1 MERII
6 TIGREY
12 GSGGREIGRRLAE
25 KLQFAFFDYQIVTE
39 LAKRTAFAEEY
50 ILSIQEKRPY
60 PVLPVPTVRM
70 WAPPNPMLDQHLEVF
85 LKESEVIRDM
95 ADKAPCVIVG
105 RCADYVLRHRNP
117 LRLFF
122 YADIADRMERL
133 IGEQWR
139 SRPIGS
145 QIALGEVW
153 RTVRETPNVRLVR
166 QVLVEGTYDQ
176 GGQTRIIPLEN
187 RTELPFAVVRSGSH
201 LVRVR

>member
-12 GSGGREIGRRLAE
+12 GSGGREIGRWLAE

-85 LKESEVIRDM
+85 LKETNEALMFVDGEYSYPEIFCFGFD
-95 ADKAPCVIVG
+95 AIDG
-105 RCADYVLRHRNP
+105 R
-117 LRLFF
+117 
-122 YADIADRMERL
+122 
-133 IGEQWR
+133 
-139 SRPIGS
+139 
-145 QIALGEVW
+145 
-153 RTVRETPNVRLVR
+153 PN
-166 QVLVEGTYDQ
+166 QSYK
-176 GGQTRIIPLEN
+176 
-187 RTELPFAVVRSGSH
+187 
-201 LVRVR
+201 

>member
-95 ADKAPCVIVG
+95 ADKAP
-105 RCADYVLRHRNP
+105 LRDRRP
-117 LRLFF
+117 LR
-122 YADIADRMERL
+122 RL
-133 IGEQWR
+133 CSAAPESPPAVLLR
-139 SRPIGS
+139 RPRRPDG
-145 QIALGEVW
+145 ALPEKKRGAEV
-153 RTVRETPNVRLVR
+153 
-166 QVLVEGTYDQ
+166 
-176 GGQTRIIPLEN
+176 LE
-187 RTELPFAVVRSGSH
+187 P
-201 LVRVR
+201 

>member
-25 KLQFAFFDYQIVTE
+25 KLQFAFFDHQIVME

-60 PVLPVPTVRM
+60 PVLPVPTVR
-70 WAPPNPMLDQHLEVF
+70 WAPPSPTLDQQLEVF

-117 LRLFF
+117 FRLFF
-122 YADIADRMERL
+122 YADIAARMERCRKRNE
-133 IGEQWR
+133 EQKSMNHDALRRIITQTDKSR
-139 SRPIGS
+139 SRYYEFLSG
-145 QIALGEVW
+145 QKWGAKE
-153 RTVRETPNVRLVR
+153 N
-166 QVLVEGTYDQ
+166 YDLCIN
-176 GGQTRIIPLEN
+176 TSSAD
-187 RTELPFAVVRSGSH
+187 TEKLLQCVIS
-201 LVRVR
+201 LL

>member
-105 RCADYVLRHRNP
+105 RCSFTPTSPTGWSA
-117 LRLFF
+117 
-122 YADIADRMERL
+122 AGKET
-133 IGEQWR
+133 R
-139 SRPIGS
+139 SRSP
-145 QIALGEVW
+145 
-153 RTVRETPNVRLVR
+153 
-166 QVLVEGTYDQ
+166 
-176 GGQTRIIPLEN
+176 
-187 RTELPFAVVRSGSH
+187 
-201 LVRVR
+201 

>member
-1 MERII
+1 MENAIERDERRESAERII

-60 PVLPVPTVRM
+60 PVLPVPSVRM

-95 ADKAPCVIVG
+95 ADKAPCVIASVAAPTMFCG
-105 RCADYVLRHRNP
+105 TES

-122 YADIADRMERL
+122 YADIADRMSAAEKER
-133 IGEQWR
+133 G
-139 SRPIGS
+139 
-145 QIALGEVW
+145 AEV
-153 RTVRETPNVRLVR
+153 
-166 QVLVEGTYDQ
+166 
-176 GGQTRIIPLEN
+176 LE
-187 RTELPFAVVRSGSH
+187 P
-201 LVRVR
+201 

>member
-25 KLQFAFFDYQIVTE
+25 KLQFAFVDYQIVTE

-70 WAPPNPMLDQHLEVF
+70 WAP
-85 LKESEVIRDM
+85 
-95 ADKAPCVIVG
+95 CVIVG

-122 YADIADRMERL
+122 YADIADRMERCRKRNE
-133 IGEQWR
+133 EQKSLNHDVLRKIITQTDKNR
-139 SRPIGS
+139 SRYYEFLSG
-145 QIALGEVW
+145 QKWGAKE
-153 RTVRETPNVRLVR
+153 N
-166 QVLVEGTYDQ
+166 YDLCIN
-176 GGQTRIIPLEN
+176 TSSADTEKIIQCVISL
-187 RTELPFAVVRSGSH
+187 L
-201 LVRVR
+201 

>member
-105 RCADYVLRHRNP
+105 RCADYVLRHRESP
-117 LRLFF
+117 PAVLLR
-122 YADIADRMERL
+122 RHC
-133 IGEQWR
+133 
-139 SRPIGS
+139 RPDG
-145 QIALGEVW
+145 ALPEKKRGAEV
-153 RTVRETPNVRLVR
+153 
-166 QVLVEGTYDQ
+166 
-176 GGQTRIIPLEN
+176 LE
-187 RTELPFAVVRSGSH
+187 P
-201 LVRVR
+201 

>member
-1 MERII
+1 MKKQILI

-105 RCADYVLRHRNP
+105 RCADYALAGRPGLLRIFCRADLGQRIRRIEQRHNLSKKKAALLVAKTDRHRRVYYHHHTGQFWGHSSCYDLTVNTGV
-117 LRLFF
+117 LGVEKT
-122 YADIADRMERL
+122 AETMEAFIRTFW
-133 IGEQWR
+133 EQ
-139 SRPIGS
+139 
-145 QIALGEVW
+145 
-153 RTVRETPNVRLVR
+153 
-166 QVLVEGTYDQ
+166 D
-176 GGQTRIIPLEN
+176 
-187 RTELPFAVVRSGSH
+187 
-201 LVRVR
+201 

>member
-122 YADIADRMERL
+122 YADIADRMEYSQPFRCFLPFSPWRATARL
-133 IGEQWR
+133 RPKEQKSLENPRLSDAKQFCR
-139 SRPIGS
+139 SRNARRQGKGRREYFVYS
-145 QIALGEVW
+145 QGL
-153 RTVRETPNVRLVR
+153 
-166 QVLVEGTYDQ
+166 
-176 GGQTRIIPLEN
+176 
-187 RTELPFAVVRSGSH
+187 
-201 LVRVR
+201 

>member
-1 MERII
+1 MC
-6 TIGREY
+6 G
-12 GSGGREIGRRLAE
+12 A
-25 KLQFAFFDYQIVTE
+25 LQG
-39 LAKRTAFAEEY
+39 
-50 ILSIQEKRPY
+50 
-60 PVLPVPTVRM
+60 
-70 WAPPNPMLDQHLEVF
+70 LDQSGQRAPGHVTVVVAQQDEGAQAVEELCGRIRHYLEQRSPCCLVEEGR
-85 LKESEVIRDM
+85 LHVRPALLMTIHTRVEVEMEDLDRA
-95 ADKAPCVIVG
+95 ADTQQQ
-105 RCADYVLRHRNP
+105 
-117 LRLFF
+117 
-122 YADIADRMERL
+122 IADRMERL

-139 SRPIGS
+139 SHPIGS

>member
-105 RCADYVLRHRNP
+105 RCANFILRGRDNVLNVFVTAPVVDCVRRVMETDGLNLEEAEKKIKKIDKRRADYFKYFTGRQWQDAALYDLCLNTGHMSEQKCV
-117 LRLFF
+117 
-122 YADIADRMERL
+122 DI
-133 IGEQWR
+133 
-139 SRPIGS
+139 
-145 QIALGEVW
+145 
-153 RTVRETPNVRLVR
+153 VRAYMDARFE
-166 QVLVEGTYDQ
+166 
-176 GGQTRIIPLEN
+176 
-187 RTELPFAVVRSGSH
+187 
-201 LVRVR
+201 

>member
-105 RCADYVLRHRNP
+105 RSADYILRERKDVMNVFIH
-117 LRLFF
+117 
-122 YADIADRMERL
+122 ADLAFRADR
-133 IGEQWR
+133 I
-139 SRPIGS
+139 
-145 QIALGEVW
+145 
-153 RTVRETPNVRLVR
+153 VRLYGESEKSPEQRLRDKDKKRAVNYKHFTGQEWGMSQNYHLSLDSGAIGIDECVR
-166 QVLVEGTYDQ
+166 ILAEV
-176 GGQTRIIPLEN
+176 
-187 RTELPFAVVRSGSH
+187 SGMKKK
-201 LVRVR
+201 

>member
-122 YADIADRMERL
+122 YADIADRMERCRKRNE
-133 IGEQWR
+133 EQKSLNHDVLR
-139 SRPIGS
+139 KIITQTDKNRPRYYEFLSG
-145 QIALGEVW
+145 QKWGAKE
-153 RTVRETPNVRLVR
+153 N
-166 QVLVEGTYDQ
+166 YDLCIN
-176 GGQTRIIPLEN
+176 TSSADTEKIIQCVISL
-187 RTELPFAVVRSGSH
+187 L
-201 LVRVR
+201 

>member
-25 KLQFAFFDYQIVTE
+25 KLQFAFFDHQIVTE

-60 PVLPVPTVRM
+60 PVLPVPTVR
-70 WAPPNPMLDQHLEVF
+70 WAPPSPTLDQQLEVF

-117 LRLFF
+117 FRLFF
-122 YADIADRMERL
+122 YADIADRMERCRERNE
-133 IGEQWR
+133 EQKSMNHDALRRIITQTDKSR
-139 SRPIGS
+139 SRYYEFLSG
-145 QIALGEVW
+145 QKWGAKE
-153 RTVRETPNVRLVR
+153 N
-166 QVLVEGTYDQ
+166 YDLCIN
-176 GGQTRIIPLEN
+176 TSSAD
-187 RTELPFAVVRSGSH
+187 TEKLLQCVIS
-201 LVRVR
+201 LL

>member
-105 RCADYVLRHRNP
+105 P
-117 LRLFF
+117 LR
-122 YADIADRMERL
+122 RL
-133 IGEQWR
+133 CSAVPESIPAVLLR
-139 SRPIGS
+139 RHCRPDG
-145 QIALGEVW
+145 ALPEKKRGAEV
-153 RTVRETPNVRLVR
+153 
-166 QVLVEGTYDQ
+166 
-176 GGQTRIIPLEN
+176 LE
-187 RTELPFAVVRSGSH
+187 P
-201 LVRVR
+201 

>member
-1 MERII
+1 MQSNGRKESFHGAYHNHRPRI
-6 TIGREY
+6 RQ
-12 GSGGREIGRRLAE
+12 RLAE

-122 YADIADRMERL
+122 YADIADRMERCRKK
-133 IGEQWR
+133 ETR
-139 SRPIGS
+139 SRSP
-145 QIALGEVW
+145 
-153 RTVRETPNVRLVR
+153 
-166 QVLVEGTYDQ
+166 
-176 GGQTRIIPLEN
+176 
-187 RTELPFAVVRSGSH
+187 
-201 LVRVR
+201 

>member
-105 RCADYVLRHRNP
+105 RCADFILKDQPDCLHIFIHSDMAHRAARVRERYGETSKP
-117 LRLFF
+117 MEKRLQEKDSKRKV
-122 YADIADRMERL
+122 YYKHYTNRNWGEAENYDVCLDSGTLGVDKCVEIVCDIAQMK
-133 IGEQWR
+133 
-139 SRPIGS
+139 
-145 QIALGEVW
+145 
-153 RTVRETPNVRLVR
+153 
-166 QVLVEGTYDQ
+166 
-176 GGQTRIIPLEN
+176 
-187 RTELPFAVVRSGSH
+187 
-201 LVRVR
+201 

>member
-1 MERII
+1 MRPALLMTIHTRVEVEME
-6 TIGREY
+6 
-12 GSGGREIGRRLAE
+12 
-25 KLQFAFFDYQIVTE
+25 D
-39 LAKRTAFAEEY
+39 
-50 ILSIQEKRPY
+50 
-60 PVLPVPTVRM
+60 
-70 WAPPNPMLDQHLEVF
+70 LD
-85 LKESEVIRDM
+85 RA
-95 ADKAPCVIVG
+95 ADTQQQ
-105 RCADYVLRHRNP
+105 
-117 LRLFF
+117 
-122 YADIADRMERL
+122 IADRMERL